1 MSPLRNTARP
11 FLAALVASVVV
22 LSLAACGR
30 DETDLSNGKAQFVQK
45 CGSCHTLSRA
55 GTQGQTGPS
64 LDAAFRAALQAGEN
78 RETVEGVVHSQI
90 ANVRREQRDARG
102 PGHGRR
108 RQATWPPTWPTPP
121 ARPARTAARSR
132 RPAWPGATTGEQIFV
147 AAGCAGCHKLAS
159 AGATGNIGPSLDQ
172 LAAAAG
178 KREPGKS
185 AEDYVHEAIV
195 DPDAYTV
202 SGFGK
207 GVMPSYEGKL
217 TDKQLDTLVQF
228 LLGE

>member
-1 MSPLRNTARP
+1 VSPLRKTVKP
-11 FLAALVASVVV
+11 FLAALVAAVVV

-64 LDAAFRAALQAGEN
+64 LDAAFRAALQAGES
-78 RETVEGVVHSQI
+78 RDTVEGVVHRQI
-90 ANVRREQRDARG
+90 ANVRRNSVMPPNLVTGSDAKDVAAYVAFAT
-102 PGHGRR
+102 GRTGEDTGALA
-108 RQATWPPTWPTPP
+108 QAGL
-121 ARPARTAARSR
+121 A
-132 RPAWPGATTGEQIFV
+132 GATTGEQIFT

-185 AEDYVHEAIV
+185 AEDYVHESIV

-217 TDKQLDTLVQF
+217 SDKQLEALVQF
-228 LLGE
+228 LLGN

>member
-1 MSPLRNTARP
+1 MSPLRKTVKP
-11 FLAALVASVVV
+11 FLAALVAAVVV

-78 RETVEGVVHSQI
+78 RDTIEGVVHRQI
-90 ANVRREQRDARG
+90 GNVLRNSKMPADLVTGSDAKDVAAYVAYATG
-102 PGHGRR
+102 KTGEDTGALA
-108 RQATWPPTWPTPP
+108 QAGL
-121 ARPARTAARSR
+121 A
-132 RPAWPGATTGEQIFV
+132 GATTGEQIFT

-185 AEDYVHEAIV
+185 AEDYVREAIV

-202 SGFGK
+202 SGFGQ

-217 TDKQLDTLVQF
+217 SDKQLEALVQF
-228 LLGE
+228 LLGN